1 MNIKLVILGI
11 ILIAYLF
18 QPDSQK
24 SRKSLIFLVCLL
36 FTIESGLRGIDV
48 GNDTSVYYFS
58 FYDIINT
65 QWFDILSALYR
76 DSSEVR
82 DPGFAVVVKAIGSII
97 PSWQIY
103 CLISASF
110 LYVSV
115 GRLWNK
121 YIDTRLGIL
130 FATILWLSLFDIIAL
145 SGMRQMLTTAIAFYL
160 IPYVEKKSWIIVI
173 PTVLIGSLIH
183 ISLLFFL
190 AFLPLS
196 FVPIKLYK
204 KLLLLSILLVPV
216 IGLFSQQIM
225 TFMVNSM
232 ENDYYQGYAVVAE
245 GAKGYTYVILCTFL
259 SVFILF
265 NYRYLKTA
273 PNFFMMAAVMMT
285 LLVPLILRGGT
296 AIRIGQYFTVYM
308 MVSLPWI
315 IERSKMKNFY
325 YLIMISI
332 LILSI
337 ITTSSNDYHFFW
349 DSTGNY
355 IYGY

>member
-11 ILIAYLF
+11 VLIAYLF

-24 SRKSLIFLVCLL
+24 TRKSLIFLVCLL

-48 GNDTSVYYFS
+48 GNDTIAYYFS

-115 GRLWNK
+115 GKLWNK
-121 YIDTRLGIL
+121 YIETRLGIL
-130 FATILWLSLFDIIAL
+130 FATILWLALFDIIAL

-160 IPYVEKKSWIIVI
+160 IPYVEKKRWIIVI
-173 PTVLIGSLIH
+173 PVVLICSLIH

-196 FVPIKLYK
+196 LVPVKLYK

-232 ENDYYQGYAVVAE
+232 ENDYYQGYVVVAE

-337 ITTSSNDYHFFW
+337 ITSSSNDFHFFW
-349 DSTGNY
+349 DSAGNY